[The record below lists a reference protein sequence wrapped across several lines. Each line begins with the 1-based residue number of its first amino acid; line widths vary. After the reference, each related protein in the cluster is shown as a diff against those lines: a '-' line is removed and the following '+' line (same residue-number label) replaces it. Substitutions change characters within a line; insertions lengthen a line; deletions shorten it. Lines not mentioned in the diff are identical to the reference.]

1 MRRIA
6 FYLFYDENGEVD
18 DYIPVK
24 LSALQEFVKDIIVIS
39 NSKMTAAGRAK
50 LEGIGAK
57 VICRENVGFD
67 VWGYKE
73 GIESVG
79 YDRLAK
85 DYDEAILLNY
95 TFFAPIFPFSELFD
109 EMSEREC
116 DFWGISEHDEMVPNP
131 FTGVG
136 ILPRHIQ
143 SHFIA
148 IRKKML
154 GSLEFKKY
162 WQDMPM
168 IKSYTDSVLRH
179 ESRFTNH
186 FESMGF
192 VSSVYINNDDYP
204 SAYPT
209 FIDVRKTIENRSPIL
224 KRRLFFHDPMWLDIN
239 CVDLRGT
246 IETIEKTSDY
256 DLALINQNINRTVK
270 PRVLYTNLEQL
281 RIVPDNYLSPE
292 YTDVISNEPKIAV
305 IAHVFYSDM
314 WEEIYDYL
322 KNIPYKYDLYISTSS
337 DEDADILKEKTES
350 IGSPVDI
357 RVVEENRGR
366 DMSSLFI
373 TFKDIGVSDKYDYVC
388 RVHSKKSP
396 QNGFS
401 RADSF
406 KKHLYQNLL
415 GSPEYISNLIGLMN
429 KNSDI
434 GLVFPPLVHI
444 GYPTMGHAWFAN
456 YEPTAALCKKLGIE
470 VPLDDDTPV
479 AAFGTMFWFRPAA
492 LRPLFEHNWKWTEF
506 NAEPAHVDGG
516 LSHVLE
522 RIISYVSKNE
532 GFSVYSVMTPKQ
544 AEKNYTKLEFKH
556 QKIMSTLPNGDV
568 NWQYT
573 SLRDLF
579 IDAKTGRP
587 EFNAVLSGCMKLLFS
602 SFRRTLWEKYPHV
615 SKLMYG
621 PYRLTKKIYKLAK
634 FKKKN

>member
-136 ILPRHIQ
+136 VLPRHIQ

-148 IRKKML
+148 VRKKML

-209 FIDVRKTIENRSPIL
+209 FIDVKQTIENRSPIL

-292 YTDVISNEPKIAV
+292 YTDIISNEPKIAV

-314 WEEIYDYL
+314 WEEIYDYI

-456 YEPTAALCKKLGIE
+456 YAPTAALCKKLGIE

-587 EFNAVLSGCMKLLFS
+587 EFNAVLSGCTKLLFS
-602 SFRRTLWEKYPHV
+602 SFRRTLWEKYPRV

>member
-148 IRKKML
+148 VRKKML

>member
-136 ILPRHIQ
+136 VLPRHIQ

-148 IRKKML
+148 VRKKML

-209 FIDVRKTIENRSPIL
+209 FIDVKQTIENRSPIL

-256 DLALINQNINRTVK
+256 DLALVNQNINRTVK

-292 YTDVISNEPKIAV
+292 YTDIISNEPKIAV

-314 WEEIYDYL
+314 WEEIYDYI

-456 YEPTAALCKKLGIE
+456 YAPTAALCKKLGIE

-587 EFNAVLSGCMKLLFS
+587 EFNAVLSGCTKLLFS
-602 SFRRTLWEKYPHV
+602 SFRRTVWEKYPRV

>member
-109 EMSEREC
+109 EMSERDC

-148 IRKKML
+148 VRKKML

-209 FIDVRKTIENRSPIL
+209 FIDVKQTIENRSPIL

-292 YTDVISNEPKIAV
+292 YTDIISNEPKIAV

-314 WEEIYDYL
+314 WEEIYDYI

-337 DEDADILKEKTES
+337 DEDADILKEKTAS

-456 YEPTAALCKKLGIE
+456 YAPTAALCKKLNIE

-587 EFNAVLSGCMKLLFS
+587 EFNAVLSGCTKLLFS
-602 SFRRTLWEKYPHV
+602 AFRRTLWEKYPHV
-615 SKLMYG
+615 SKLLYG